1 MPIAA
6 MAEEVKPVDEP
17 GARFPEGQLDPEL
30 IKLPRAKLAVGA
42 VSAAG
47 VVFLC
52 AFFAWKLNPDR
63 RFGGAPE
70 APTRATVQDIASGK
84 FGPDSHV
91 VVDAEPLMAHAIRSA
106 TQKGNI
112 GMRVVPARGSSE
124 KLWLV
129 LPGDGWSEPSTGGYV
144 GRLRPLEDLPI
155 ADSISAF
162 LAANPRPMFAPAAAI
177 RAGFGTNKV
186 TTVAGDSINIR
197 DTDKVGFDVIDPS
210 SATIICSFNERHA
223 NTKACIDAL
232 ATAGITTTKTSHDGR
247 EQSRFLVVWPTP
259 DAVTA
264 LRLKLEAAK
273 LWGITAEAV
282 TQHYETTWATLKT
295 SPATGFTVGSA
306 TIPDA
311 QLDLVGV
318 YVSRSLP
325 DGAFALIGGERPQ
338 DYWYVLPVTIV
349 VLLIGLLFAW
359 AFVRAVK
366 RDLLP
371 TKAA

>member
-1 MPIAA
+1 MQSAA
-6 MAEEVKPVDEP
+6 MAEEVKPVEEP
-17 GARFPEGQLDPEL
+17 GAPYPPDQLDPDL
-30 IKLPRAKLAVGA
+30 IKLPRPKLAVGA

-52 AFFAWKLNPDR
+52 AFFAWKLNSDR

-106 TQKGNI
+106 TQKGSI

-162 LAANPRPMFAPAAAI
+162 LGANPRPMFAPASAV
-177 RAGFGTNKV
+177 RAGFGSNKV
-186 TTVAGDSINIR
+186 TTVAGDTISIR
-197 DTDKVGFDVIDPS
+197 DTDKVGFDVIDPT

-223 NTKACIDAL
+223 NTKACIEAL
-232 ATAGITTTKTSHDGR
+232 SQAGITTTKTSHDGR
-247 EQSRFLVVWPTP
+247 EQSRFLVAWPTP

-264 LRLKLEAAK
+264 LRIKLETAK
-273 LWGITAEAV
+273 LWGITVEPV
-282 TQHYETTWATLKT
+282 TQHHETTWAQLKT
-295 SPATGFTVGSA
+295 SPPTGFTVAAA

-311 QLDLVGV
+311 QLDLIGV

-371 TKAA
+371 GKAP